1 MRLPTI
7 LIIVAV
13 AVLVSF
19 AIYRLTGGAVVFF
32 ALPLLFALPFIG
44 RRRR

>member
-19 AIYRLTGGAVVFF
+19 VIYRMTGGTVVFF
-32 ALPLLFALPFIG
+32 ALPLLFALPFLG
-44 RRRR
+44 RRR